1 MSWRIS
7 VVLLLLSAGAVRA
20 DDDLALGRRL
30 LAENRCN
37 GACHQSHAEDNDPL
51 SLYTRENRKV
61 NDRAALRRMVDKCV
75 SSLGSM
81 IFPEDVDAVVA
92 ALDQDFYKLK

>member
-1 MSWRIS
+1 MLWRIS
-7 VVLLLLSAGAVRA
+7 LFVLLLTAGAA
-20 DDDLALGRRL
+20 QAEDALALGRRL

-61 NDRAALRRMVDKCV
+61 NDRAALRRQVEKCAG
-75 SSLGSM
+75 SLGSM
-81 IFPEDVDAVVA
+81 IFPEDVEATLPETSWYLA
-92 ALDQDFYKLK
+92 RM

>member
-7 VVLLLLSAGAVRA
+7 LVALLLSAGAA
-20 DDDLALGRRL
+20 QAEDALALGRLL

-61 NDRAALRRMVDKCV
+61 NDREALRRMVEKCV
-75 SSLGSM
+75 SSLGAM
-81 IFPEDVDAVVA
+81 IFPEEMDAVAA
-92 ALDQDFYKLK
+92 ALDQDYYKLK

>member
-7 VVLLLLSAGAVRA
+7 LFAVLALARGAQA
-20 DDDLALGRRL
+20 EDQDLGRRL

-51 SLYTRENRKV
+51 SLYTRDNRRV
-61 NDRAALRRMVDKCV
+61 NDRVALRRQVERCV
-75 SSLGSM
+75 ASLSSM
-81 IFPEDVDAVVA
+81 IFPEELDAVAA
-92 ALDQDFYKLK
+92 ALDRDFYKFK